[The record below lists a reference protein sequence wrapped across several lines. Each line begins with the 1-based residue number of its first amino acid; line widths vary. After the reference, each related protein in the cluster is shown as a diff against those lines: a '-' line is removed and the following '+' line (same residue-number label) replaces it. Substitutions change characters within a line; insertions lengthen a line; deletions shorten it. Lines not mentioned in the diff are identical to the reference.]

1 MEKSSFLRA
10 PRQPETAV
18 PQQASSRSL
27 RLFNGSIHWISAV
40 VLLYAFISNGE
51 SNRAMNSSV
60 AMEGEVK
67 VGVVVGLT
75 FFVRFIWASSP
86 LSAGGRWTIAFASIS
101 SSTLRLLMNLGIYLG
116 VAATVISGL
125 LIAYLR
131 PGARVIPHTRG
142 LTDRSSLN
150 AAINSHVFVTSALEW
165 LCAFHVAYFVW
176 LGIRKKTHWGQVAG
190 DWLDRNVSGFDFPFV
205 WRLFGGR
212 TGR

>member
-1 MEKSSFLRA
+1 MEKSSSLKA
-10 PRQPETAV
+10 TRQPETAV

-40 VLLYAFISNGE
+40 ALLYAFISNGE
-51 SNRAMNSSV
+51 SNHAMNSSV
-60 AMEGEVK
+60 AMKGEVK